1 MSPED
6 TLRQHSFVIS
16 GRLQSGTEDVV
27 NLDVALAAVAA
38 EREDTAF
45 DQCCKMSLFA
55 EIERLQASR
64 SAEGDRL
71 DWLLCKLPGNV
82 LRGLVGGLSDTS
94 DVAEWR
100 VAIDRAAGFLP
111 PNAR

>member
-6 TLRQHSFVIS
+6 TLRQHSFVIL

-45 DQCCKMSLFA
+45 DKMSLFA

-82 LRGLVGGLSDTS
+82 LRDLVGELSDTS

-100 VAIDRAAGFLP
+100 AAIDRAAGFLP